1 MLTVQLQDKIHACD
15 YVRTTSNGKRQL
27 VDDYDHL
34 LDDDSINAMIQKN
47 HDWVVEKIKH
57 AKRGNLKKK
66 RFTLFPRSHRSIDI
80 YCQKNEYVMCY
91 WEEDDMSRLLFNAVF
106 IPDGNDKEMQVQ

>member
-1 MLTVQLQDKIHACD
+1 
-15 YVRTTSNGKRQL
+15 
-27 VDDYDHL
+27 
-34 LDDDSINAMIQKN
+34 MITILFWMMIQSTQKN

-106 IPDGNDKEMQVQ
+106 IPDGNDKEMQV